1 MLNRLP
7 CLFVKLIFATLLL
20 FSSACAEVDNTAIR
34 FALSA
39 APVTLDPR
47 YATDAMSQRIN
58 RLIYKQ
64 LIDFDDQY
72 HVIPSLAHWE
82 KLGAQHYRF
91 YLGQE
96 GRTFHNGDRLTV
108 NDVKATYEFMLD
120 NKNASPHRET
130 LSIIA
135 KMEILDEDTI
145 DFYLE
150 VPDPLFPGRLRTG
163 ILPQKLIATGHPFN
177 QQPVGSGPITFID
190 WPAEGNL
197 KLQRLADQQIIQF
210 ITVKDATVRVLKLL
224 NGEVDLL
231 QGEIPQELVRWLSD
245 KQEVSIE
252 KSRGDTFTYIGF
264 NLQDKDTSQLEIRR
278 AIAHALDRETIIQH
292 VLDNSARMAGAL
304 LMPEHWAGH
313 PELSG
318 YDYDP
323 ELSRQI
329 LKQLGYDQSNPLK
342 LTYKT
347 SNNPL
352 RVRLATIIQFQLKQV
367 GIDIDLNSY
376 DWGTFYGDIKAG
388 RFQMY
393 SLSWVGLKMPDIF
406 RNVFHSESVP
416 PAGANRGRFVDVNV
430 DALIHQAASL
440 EDLDE
445 QATIYVQLQ
454 EVLHEQLPYIPLW
467 YEDNIL
473 VKRKDIE
480 GYTLATDGN
489 YDGLI
494 TVRRHIE

>member
-1 MLNRLP
+1 M
-7 CLFVKLIFATLLL
+7 
-20 FSSACAEVDNTAIR
+20 
-34 FALSA
+34 
-39 APVTLDPR
+39 
-47 YATDAMSQRIN
+47 
-58 RLIYKQ
+58 
-64 LIDFDDQY
+64 
-72 HVIPSLAHWE
+72 AHWE
-82 KLGAQHYRF
+82 KLGTQHYRF

-163 ILPQKLIATGHPFN
+163 ILPEKLIATGHPFN

-197 KLQRLADQQIIQF
+197 KLQLLADQQIIQF

-278 AIAHALDRETIIQH
+278 AIEQALDRETIIQY
-292 VLDNSARMAGAL
+292 VLDNSARTAGAL
-304 LMPEHWAGH
+304 LMPEHWRVI
-313 PELSG
+313 LS
-318 YDYDP
+318 
-323 ELSRQI
+323 
-329 LKQLGYDQSNPLK
+329 
-342 LTYKT
+342 
-347 SNNPL
+347 
-352 RVRLATIIQFQLKQV
+352 
-367 GIDIDLNSY
+367 
-376 DWGTFYGDIKAG
+376 
-388 RFQMY
+388 
-393 SLSWVGLKMPDIF
+393 
-406 RNVFHSESVP
+406 
-416 PAGANRGRFVDVNV
+416 
-430 DALIHQAASL
+430 
-440 EDLDE
+440 
-445 QATIYVQLQ
+445 
-454 EVLHEQLPYIPLW
+454 
-467 YEDNIL
+467 
-473 VKRKDIE
+473 
-480 GYTLATDGN
+480 
-489 YDGLI
+489 
-494 TVRRHIE
+494 